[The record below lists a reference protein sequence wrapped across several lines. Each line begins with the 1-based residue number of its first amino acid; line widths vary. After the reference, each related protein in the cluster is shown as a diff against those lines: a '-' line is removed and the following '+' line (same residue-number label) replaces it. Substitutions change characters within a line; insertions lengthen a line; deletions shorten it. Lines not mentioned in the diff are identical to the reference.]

1 MKNKSLFFQIIGLII
16 VALICIL
23 LTVGIAILAGSLNAE
38 LFDFSKLNF
47 SNMIPI
53 LIIGIFISCFI
64 IGIGVLFILR
74 TAFLKAKDYLKEND
88 NKNNGGNIK

>member
-16 VALICIL
+16 IALICIL

-64 IGIGVLFILR
+64 VGIGVLFVLR
-74 TAFLKAKDYLKEND
+74 TAFLKAKDYLKNND